1 MNAATWT
8 LSAKSRTAR
17 AYSRSEVGSELFEFA
32 ITVPLLL
39 LLVIGAWDFGAA
51 FVLKQKLTNAAREGA
66 RIVASVPSNTVD
78 PTNGS
83 ACSPPCNI
91 QAGVDAV
98 VQYLNSAGL
107 DASCIYSARPS
118 PAAPLNGWVYSCG
131 NGIRLEIDRGVVSPN
146 LVEPYDSVTL
156 PSGPIAVGMTVV
168 TLTYPF
174 TWTQGQLLP
183 PPIPSTLTTEVQMQN
198 LTP

>member
-1 MNAATWT
+1 MA
-8 LSAKSRTAR
+8 
-17 AYSRSEVGSELFEFA
+17 GSELLEFVIA
-32 ITVPLLL
+32 VPLLL

-78 PTNGS
+78 ANGN

-91 QAGVDAV
+91 QAGVNAV
-98 VQYLNSAGL
+98 VQYLKSANL
-107 DASCIYSARPS
+107 DASCIYSATPS
-118 PAAPLNGWVYSCG
+118 SATPLNGWVYSCG
-131 NGIRLEIDRGVVSPN
+131 NGIRLEIDRGIVSPN
-146 LVEPYDSVTL
+146 LVEPYDNVTL
-156 PSGPIAVGMTVV
+156 PSGTVAVGETVV

-183 PPIPSTLTTEVQMQN
+183 PPIPSKLTSEVQMQN